1 MKRQRAR
8 LGMILLAAGL
18 AAGCITL
25 KYELLK
31 ETSLAN
37 PPGAPSKIYI
47 REFPVDSKAA
57 VGDPRAADAAATQGG
72 QQYVTNELASTA
84 GAALTTISRPS
95 RIEDLSGAVL
105 RELRKDKVRV
115 FSQLVYIDELNDETV
130 REIDNPFV
138 IVSMESAEAQLE
150 IVGAALI
157 SSQRVRKVFSNQ
169 TKSVD
174 VEVEVKDL
182 RTGKVSKKSPSNVG
196 VVMTFNSRELEE
208 AMAIAVVT
216 SLTRKL
222 LF

>member
-1 MKRQRAR
+1 MRMKRAH
-8 LGMILLAAGL
+8 LGMMLLAAGL
-18 AAGCITL
+18 AAGCFTL

-37 PPGAPSKIYI
+37 PPSTPIKIYI
-47 REFPVDSKAA
+47 KEFPVVSKAA
-57 VGDPRAADAAATQGG
+57 VIDPRAADAAASQGG
-72 QQYVTNELASTA
+72 QRYFTNELARTGS
-84 GAALTTISRPS
+84 ALTTISRPS

-115 FSQLVYIDELNDETV
+115 FSQLVLIETLDEESV
-130 REIDNPFV
+130 REIDNPFEL
-138 IVSMESAEAQLE
+138 VSMDSGEAQLE

-157 SSQRVRKVFSNQ
+157 SSQRVRKVFSQQ
-169 TKSVD
+169 TQSVE

-182 RTGKVSKKSPSNVG
+182 KTGKVSQKAVLNVG